1 METYVV
7 STSVSYHTWDVVNGT
22 IIYIVYIKLNY
33 FWELIH
39 IYISIHYKYINL
51 NGQYWE
57 DIGIMLS
64 IVDKWQQP
72 LNHKHP

>member
-1 METYVV
+1 MGLLYIYSLYKVELLLGTY
-7 STSVSYHTWDVVNGT
+7 TY
-22 IIYIVYIKLNY
+22 
-33 FWELIH
+33 